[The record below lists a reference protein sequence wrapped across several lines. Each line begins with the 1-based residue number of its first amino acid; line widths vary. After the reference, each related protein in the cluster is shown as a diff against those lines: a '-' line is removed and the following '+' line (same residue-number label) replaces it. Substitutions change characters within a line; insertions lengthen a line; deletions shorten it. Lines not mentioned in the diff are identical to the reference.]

1 MEKKHQALVA
11 AFASVIAASFSAV
24 FIRIALS
31 YSVDPIALAFWRL
44 FLTAI
49 VMIPYTASK
58 PYYRKEYKALNRK
71 ELSFFLLAGLFLA
84 FHFSSWFMSLKY
96 TSTVSSTLLVCTEP
110 IFVIFGGYL
119 IFKESPSRRS
129 IPGLLI
135 AALGIFFIAM
145 PAKGVPWFQG
155 SQDTLFGNFLA
166 LFGAASVAGYVLI
179 GRAMV
184 RQISTFLYCT
194 VVYSACCLI
203 LFFMTLLLKVSIFD
217 IHPIGFVMAGA
228 LALVCQIIG
237 HTVSNWALKHT
248 KAANVSSLY
257 LLEPV
262 WTGLW
267 VFFLWQEIP
276 SQNVMIGGLVLL
288 LGIYSFLRNDR

>member
-11 AFASVIAASFSAV
+11 AFASVIAASLSAV
-24 FIRIALS
+24 FIRTALS
-31 YSVDPIALAFWRL
+31 YSVDPIVLAFWRL
-44 FLTAI
+44 FLTVV
-49 VMIPYTASK
+49 VMVPYTASK
-58 PYYRKEYKALNRK
+58 SYYRKEFMGVSPKD
-71 ELSFFLLAGLFLA
+71 LSLFVLAGLFLA

-119 IFKESPSRRS
+119 FFKESPSRRS
-129 IPGLLI
+129 IPGLFI
-135 AALGIFFIAM
+135 AALGIFLIAM
-145 PAKGVPWFQG
+145 PAEGVPWFQG
-155 SQDTLFGNFLA
+155 SQGSLFGNLLA

-184 RQISTFLYCT
+184 RQLSTFLYCT
-194 VVYSACCLI
+194 LVYSACCL
-203 LFFMTLLLKVSIFD
+203 LLLLMTFLFQVSILD
-217 IHPIGFVMAGA
+217 IHPIGLVMAGA

-267 VFFLWQEIP
+267 VFLLWQEVP
-276 SQNVMIGGLVLL
+276 SRNVLIGGLVLL
-288 LGIYSFLRNDR
+288 LGIFSFLRNDR